1 MNKGKMYSNFNKSA
15 LCAVLVFLSAVY
27 GSPLSRMRRSS
38 TSSSQQDGPFSRC
51 SNTSSLTYPQLY
63 YPATTTVPVHA
74 FDTSLLSQT
83 NYNTESEIPHK
94 ECPYNKVPTDYSLSE
109 SGLCPFDFYEDYQA
123 DRIPA
128 TIMKAR
134 CRPTCTTCIDPF
146 DNTQTSTLGCEEVMY
161 TMKAMRKVG
170 CEGSVFQFEQYDEIF
185 PVACICQRTV
195 RPSTNPGPGGL
206 PPN

>member
-1 MNKGKMYSNFNKSA
+1 MKKDKMHSTFNSI
-15 LCAVLVFLSAVY
+15 LGAVFVFLSATSCG
-27 GSPLSRMRRSS
+27 GSPVLRTRHSS
-38 TSSSQQDGPFSRC
+38 MSSDQHDGPFSRC

-63 YPATTTVPVHA
+63 YPATNTVPVHA

-94 ECPYNKVPTDYSLSE
+94 ECPYKVPTDYSLSE

-128 TIMKAR
+128 KIMKVR

-146 DNTQTSTLGCEEVMY
+146 DNTQTSTLACKEVMY

-170 CEGSVFQFEQYDEIF
+170 CEGSIVQFEQYDEII

-206 PPN
+206 PPM